1 MKNIIGLLA
10 VISLLAAVVIGF
22 YFTQGKTPPEI
33 KLEQPV
39 KASPAP
45 VARVEPAKPQPVQ
58 EIVAPPLPELKDSD
72 PVVREAVSGLLG
84 GDTFKKYF
92 RLEEIVRHIVV
103 TIDNL
108 PRKTAAARLF
118 PTQPVKGKFLTG
130 GSEENLAISSKN
142 AARYA
147 PYVSITE
154 SVDARQLVVIYARF
168 SPLFQRAYQKLGY
181 PNGSFNDRLI
191 TVIDHLLGAPE
202 LKGPMKLVQPNVMFL
217 YADPAL
223 EAQSAGRKILM
234 RMGRENEV
242 KVKAKLRE
250 IRRELA
256 DQFAKQLSAK

>member
-22 YFTQGKTPPEI
+22 YFTQGKAPPEI

-39 KASPAP
+39 KAAPAP

-58 EIVAPPLPELKDSD
+58 EIVAPPLSELNDSD
-72 PVVREAVSGLLG
+72 SVMREAVSDLVG
-84 GDTFKKYF
+84 GEAFKKYF
-92 RLEEIVRHIVV
+92 RLEEIARHIVV

-118 PTQPVKGKFLTG
+118 PTKPVSGKFLTG
-130 GSEENLAISSKN
+130 GSEENIILSSKN

-147 PYVSITE
+147 PYVSIAE
-154 SVDARQLVVIYARF
+154 SVDAKKLVAIYARF
-168 SPLFQRAYQKLGY
+168 SPLFQRAYQELGY

-202 LKGPMKLVQPNVMFL
+202 LKGSVKLVQPNVMFL

-242 KVKAKLRE
+242 KIKAKLRE
-250 IRRELA
+250 IRSELA
-256 DQFAKQLSAK
+256 VQFAKQLSAR

>member
-22 YFTQGKTPPEI
+22 YFTQGKTTPEI

-39 KASPAP
+39 KAAPAP
-45 VARVEPAKPQPVQ
+45 VARVEPAKPQSVQ
-58 EIVAPPLPELKDSD
+58 EIVTPSLPELNDSD
-72 PVVREAVSGLLG
+72 PVVREAVSDLLG

-92 RLEEIVRHIVV
+92 RLEGVVRHIVV

-108 PRKTAAARLF
+108 SRKTAASRLF
-118 PTQPVKGKFLTG
+118 PTKPVSGKFLTA
-130 GSEENLAISSKN
+130 GSEENLTISSKN

-147 PYVSITE
+147 PYVRIAE
-154 SVDARQLVVIYARF
+154 SVDAKKLVAIYEHF
-168 SPLFQRAYQKLGY
+168 SPLFQSAYRELGY
-181 PNGSFNDRLI
+181 PNGSFNDRLV

-202 LKGPMKLVQPNVMFL
+202 LKGSVKLVQPNVMFL
-217 YADPAL
+217 YADPTL

-242 KVKAKLRE
+242 KIKAKLRE
-250 IRRELA
+250 IRSELA

>member
-22 YFTQGKTPPEI
+22 YFTQGKTTPEV

-45 VARVEPAKPQPVQ
+45 VAHVEPAKPLPVP
-58 EIVAPPLPELKDSD
+58 EIVAPALPELEDSD
-72 PVVREAVSGLLG
+72 PVVRDAVSELLG
-84 GDTFKKYF
+84 EDTFKKYF
-92 RLEEIVRHIVV
+92 RLEGIVRHIVV

-118 PTQPVKGKFLTG
+118 PTKPVSGKFLTG
-130 GSEENLAISSKN
+130 GSEENLTISSKN
-142 AARYA
+142 AARYT
-147 PYVSITE
+147 PYVRIAE
-154 SVDARQLVVIYARF
+154 SVDAKKLVALYEHF

-181 PNGSFNDRLI
+181 PTGSFNDRLI
-191 TVIDHLLGAPE
+191 TAIDHLLGAPE
-202 LKGPMKLVQPNVMFL
+202 LKGSVKLVQPNVMFM

-250 IRRELA
+250 IRSELA
-256 DQFAKQLSAK
+256 DQFAKQLSAR